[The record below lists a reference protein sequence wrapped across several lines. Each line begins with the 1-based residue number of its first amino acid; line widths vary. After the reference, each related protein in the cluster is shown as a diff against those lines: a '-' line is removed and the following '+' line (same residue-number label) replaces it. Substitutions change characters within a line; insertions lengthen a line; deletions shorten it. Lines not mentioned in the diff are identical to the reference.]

1 MPDQVPP
8 GVSRAFE
15 VLVPATL
22 TLIITAC
29 IGSAYYNITG
39 LYLNDIIKNSI
50 QDPLGS
56 LGATVP
62 GFIVLYLVIMLFWLV
77 GIHGNNMV
85 SAVKE
90 SIFTP
95 LALENVEKFNRG
107 EKTTNII
114 NMYAIRMWGEIGG
127 SGCTLGLVIA
137 IFIFSKREDNKAIAS
152 LSLVPG
158 LFNINETVTFGIPMV
173 LNPILGIPF
182 VVAPLVTIIIGYV
195 LTVIGFCPVACLT
208 VPWTCP
214 PLIFGFLATGANIM
228 GAVTQAILISI
239 SVVIYTPFLISY
251 EKYQIKQAVEA

>member
-22 TLIITAC
+22 TLIITTC
-29 IGSAYYNITG
+29 IESAYYNITG

-62 GFIVLYLVIMLFWLV
+62 GFIILYLVIMLFWLV

-107 EKTTNII
+107 EKTINII
-114 NMYAIRMWGEIGG
+114 NMYAIQMWGEIGG

-152 LSLVPG
+152 LSLIPG
-158 LFNINETVTFGIPMV
+158 LFEINETVTFGIPMV

-182 VVAPLVTIIIGYV
+182 V

-208 VPWTCP
+208 VFWTCP

-228 GAVTQAILISI
+228 GAVTQAILIAI

-251 EKYQIKQAVEA
+251 EKYQIKQAVET

>member
-15 VLVPATL
+15 VLVPAIL

-29 IGSAYYNITG
+29 IESAYYNITG

-62 GFIVLYLVIMLFWLV
+62 GFIILYLVIMLFWLV

-95 LALENVEKFNRG
+95 LALENVEAFNKG
-107 EKTTNII
+107 QTPKNII
-114 NMYAIRMWGEIGG
+114 NMYAIQMWGEIGG

-152 LSLVPG
+152 LSLIPG
-158 LFNINETVTFGIPMV
+158 LFEINETVTFGIPFV
-173 LNPILGIPF
+173 LTSIVLEI
-182 VVAPLVTIIIGYV
+182 VGYV
-195 LTVIGFCPVACLT
+195 LTVIGFCPVSCLT

-214 PLIFGFLATGANIM
+214 SLIFGFLATGVNIM
-228 GAVTQAILISI
+228 GAVTQAILIAI

-251 EKYQIKQAVEA
+251 EKYQNKQAVEA